1 MKHILFSLMIISIA
15 IFMFV
20 GIIGLFF
27 IWFGSGEYN
36 VFVGVACG
44 AIFLGFF
51 LSKLN
56 KKLYYPEIEP
66 EELLNQYLRDHPD
79 KFKKLQILF
88 QRIEDLSKP
97 QEITFPKGTIMQLKG
112 THKSILTLY
121 EKKIVIIHSGA
132 GSRMTG
138 IAGEHSF
145 MIKDIIG
152 IEVNKG
158 GTMGSRGHIFFN
170 HKGLQSSPHNDSNM
184 GFDSLQKV
192 GSKNAVL
199 FKSKDYSSFKLFQ
212 EKAEKLMGEVGTSS
226 STIVNEVSIPDE
238 IKKLSDLKDQGILTE
253 EEFQTKKTDLL
264 NKM

>member
-1 MKHILFSLMIISIA
+1 MGILKKIGKASLKASTK
-15 IFMFV
+15 V
-20 GIIGLFF
+20 GKASLR
-27 IWFGSGEYN
+27 
-36 VFVGVACG
+36 VGT
-44 AIFLGFF
+44 LGVVN
-51 LSKLN
+51 LDRN
-56 KKLYYPEIEP
+56 
-66 EELLNQYLRDHPD
+66 
-79 KFKKLQILF
+79 
-88 QRIEDLSKP
+88 KP
-97 QEITFPKGTIMQLKG
+97 QEITSPEGTIMQLKG

-121 EKKIVIIHSGA
+121 EKKVVIIHSGA
-132 GSRMTG
+132 GSKVTG

-145 MIKDIIG
+145 MIKDIVG

-158 GTMGSRGHIFFN
+158 GTMGSRGSIFFN
-170 HKGLQSSPHNDSNM
+170 HKGLQSMGSTDSHLGM
-184 GFDSLQKV
+184 DSLKKA

-212 EKAEKLMGEVGTSS
+212 EKVEELMGEVGTSS